1 MAAARG
7 HVEARNPEQT
17 EFMFSPPRK
26 VYWLDGFETST
37 SYASNTNEMQRAK
50 RLKFLRARAAV
61 AEEEARLELMRYP
74 LFQPEGKFWL
84 HTLSK
89 LVYGGLLM
97 MLHADDT
104 GRDGEH
110 ALIVTLG
117 VWAAELSVTE
127 AAHLL
132 TSPRLWLADTL
143 NILELGGST
152 LGFVG
157 ISLRLLDIISHDP
170 RSAAF
175 YNAMYSFVE
184 NNFEDMLPMRFMNAL
199 FLALSTKSGNRLAQA
214 LIGLS
219 IASHWTTQWCRLL
232 SRSDTF
238 GPLIVMAQQMV
249 YDVAK
254 FSIVLVG
261 VIFGFAGA
269 LIVAVRG
276 ATKTLT
282 DECGYLNEQ
291 LEGGGLLA
299 TVEALIEL
307 LLGHNIDVYEC
318 LKVSSQP
325 MWAPLIMNG
334 FRAIGVVLTL
344 NMLIAQMVATYEKT
358 RERLGISFKFQS
370 SILMLSWFQ
379 KHSAVPAALRILS
392 LPYFLLLALYQ
403 LPAIAMRLFSRC
415 LRRMANDW
423 SASRW
428 LYDQFHP
435 ESPTPESPPIAAT
448 AATLREAATKHLK
461 KCLGERTAEDDRWR
475 ARIAKELV
483 ELKEQGKMT
492 NVTLKEQG
500 EAMATKKELVD
511 IKKEIVD
518 EIVSK
523 LVKSLHGGL

>member
-1 MAAARG
+1 MRSKYSSSVELLALWKLPTVNTTNNAARPFPPG
-7 HVEARNPEQT
+7 PRFPRDLAPCRATFART
-17 EFMFSPPRK
+17 
-26 VYWLDGFETST
+26 
-37 SYASNTNEMQRAK
+37 
-50 RLKFLRARAAV
+50 AALV
-61 AEEEARLELMRYP
+61 A
-74 LFQPEGKFWL
+74 
-84 HTLSK
+84 
-89 LVYGGLLM
+89 
-97 MLHADDT
+97 
-104 GRDGEH
+104 
-110 ALIVTLG
+110 
-117 VWAAELSVTE
+117 
-127 AAHLL
+127 
-132 TSPRLWLADTL
+132 LA
-143 NILELGGST
+143 
-152 LGFVG
+152 
-157 ISLRLLDIISHDP
+157 
-170 RSAAF
+170 
-175 YNAMYSFVE
+175 
-184 NNFEDMLPMRFMNAL
+184 
-199 FLALSTKSGNRLAQA
+199 
-214 LIGLS
+214 
-219 IASHWTTQWCRLL
+219 C
-232 SRSDTF
+232 
-238 GPLIVMAQQMV
+238 
-249 YDVAK
+249 
-254 FSIVLVG
+254 
-261 VIFGFAGA
+261 
-269 LIVAVRG
+269 
-276 ATKTLT
+276 
-282 DECGYLNEQ
+282 
-291 LEGGGLLA
+291 LA
-299 TVEALIEL
+299 TVHRMLIEL

-518 EIVSK
+518 EI
-523 LVKSLHGGL
+523 GLC